1 MRHERI
7 PRDPPGPDPAPA
19 VEGIP
24 TRSEE
29 IDAALRR
36 LGIRPSRA
44 RGQSFLTDAFVA
56 DAEAALVDR
65 GSGGRIVEIGGG
77 LGLLTRAL
85 LRRGYRP
92 TVVERDPR
100 LVAHLRRVFG
110 SAIDLR
116 AMDALEFDWRPDDRM
131 VGNLPF
137 VIGTP
142 LVLRALRARIPQI
155 VVLLQAEVAERIA
168 AAPGGADYGR
178 LSILVRLFATPEL
191 FQRVP
196 SRAFYPAPEVDG
208 QIVTLTARTG
218 DLPVPS
224 VDRLESAVRG
234 LFSARRKQLGNLLP
248 KVAGNQSAA
257 ELARAAG
264 WPEGWE
270 RRRPQELPP
279 EAYFRLAA
287 ALA

>member
-1 MRHERI
+1 MRQDRV
-7 PRDPPGPDPAPA
+7 PRRPPGADSALTL
-19 VEGIP
+19 EGVP
-24 TRSEE
+24 ERPEE
-29 IDAALRR
+29 IDATLQR
-36 LGIRPSRA
+36 LGVRPTRA

-65 GSGGRIVEIGGG
+65 SSGGRIVEIGGG

-85 LRRGYRP
+85 IRRGDRP

-100 LVAHLRRVFG
+100 LVGHLRRVFG
-110 SAIDLR
+110 SSIDLH
-116 AMDALEFDWRPDDRM
+116 AMDALEFNWRPDDRM

-142 LVLRALRARIPQI
+142 LIVRALKARIPQI

-168 AAPGGADYGR
+168 AVPGGADYGR
-178 LSILVRLFATPEL
+178 LSILVRLYATPEL

-196 SRAFYPAPEVDG
+196 SRAFYPPPEVDG
-208 QIVTLTARTG
+208 QIATLTARSG

-224 VDRLESAVRG
+224 VDRLESIVRA
-234 LFSARRKQLGNLLP
+234 LFSGRRKQLGNLLP
-248 KVAGNQSAA
+248 KVAGSRSAA
-257 ELARAAG
+257 ALARTAD

-287 ALA
+287 ALS

>member
-1 MRHERI
+1 MSRTSTVSSSPSDGVPER
-7 PRDPPGPDPAPA
+7 P
-19 VEGIP
+19 
-24 TRSEE
+24 EE

-36 LGIRPSRA
+36 LGVRPTKS

-65 GSGGRIVEIGGG
+65 SPGGRIVEIGGG

-85 LRRGYRP
+85 VRRGDRP

-100 LVAHLRRVFG
+100 LAGHLHRVFG
-110 SAIDLR
+110 SAIDLQP
-116 AMDALEFDWRPDDRM
+116 MDALGFPWRPGDRM

-137 VIGTP
+137 AVGTP
-142 LVLRALRARIPQI
+142 LLVRALRARIPQI
-155 VVLLQAEVAERIA
+155 VVLLQAEVAERVA
-168 AAPGGADYGR
+168 AVPGGADYGR

-196 SRAFYPAPEVDG
+196 ARAFYPAPEVDG
-208 QIVTLTARTG
+208 QIVMLTARPG

-224 VDRLESAVRG
+224 VDRLESVVRI
-234 LFSARRKQLGNLLP
+234 LFSERRKQLGNLLP
-248 KVAGNQSAA
+248 KVAGERPAA
-257 ELARAAG
+257 PLARAAG
-264 WPEGWE
+264 WPDGWA
-270 RRRPQELPP
+270 RQRPQELPP

-287 ALA
+287 VLA

>member
-1 MRHERI
+1 MSRTSTGSSSPSEGVPER
-7 PRDPPGPDPAPA
+7 P
-19 VEGIP
+19 
-24 TRSEE
+24 EE
-29 IDAALRR
+29 IAATLRG
-36 LGIRPSRA
+36 LGVRPTRA
-44 RGQSFLTDAFVA
+44 RGQSFLTDPFVA

-85 LRRGYRP
+85 VRRGDRP
-92 TVVERDPR
+92 TVIERDPR
-100 LVAHLRRVFG
+100 LAAHLGRLFG
-110 SAIDLR
+110 SAIELCT
-116 AMDALEFDWRPDDRM
+116 MDALEFDWRPDDRM

-137 VIGTP
+137 VVGTP
-142 LVLRALRARIPQI
+142 LLVRALRARIPRV

-168 AAPGGADYGR
+168 ASPGGADYGR

-208 QIVTLTARTG
+208 RIVSLTARTG
-218 DLPVPS
+218 ELPVPS
-224 VDRLESAVRG
+224 VDRLESVVRC
-234 LFSARRKQLGNLLP
+234 LFSERRKQLGNLLP
-248 KVAGNQSAA
+248 KVADRGTAA
-257 ELARAAG
+257 ALARAAG

-287 ALA
+287 ALT